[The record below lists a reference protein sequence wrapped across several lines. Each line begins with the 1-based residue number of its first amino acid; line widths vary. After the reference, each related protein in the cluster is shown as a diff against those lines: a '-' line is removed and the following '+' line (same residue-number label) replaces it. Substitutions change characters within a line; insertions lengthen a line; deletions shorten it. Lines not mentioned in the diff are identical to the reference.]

1 MPAQTPVTPAGK
13 TGFARLAFGRGLFV
27 VIVLINVL
35 VTALAIQNLRDGRA
49 HIEESMRAN
58 TGNLARLLENNLA
71 ESVRQIDFALLNIAD
86 YMARESRH
94 RRLDDAD
101 LNALLQTQSER
112 LPQVDAFRVTDAA
125 GAVRWGKGV
134 DPAHPPSY
142 ADREYFLRQ
151 RAAGASELYIA
162 APIAVGRISKRGM
175 LPFTRSW
182 RLADGSFG
190 GVIVAAVP
198 IDWFHGLIANLDLG
212 KRGTAVIRDLEL
224 RLITRYPAVEG
235 AAGEPGDRGIS
246 PEFRR
251 AWSNDAQRGEFYT
264 PAAPDGENRR
274 YVYQRVRNMPAIIML
289 GVSPDDYLNAWW
301 REVRKTVLFLSAFLL
316 ITLFAGWLIHRFWLR
331 HLVDSRN
338 LRANEALVEQI
349 YQASSVAIFLVD
361 PVGRITRANE
371 RMAEMFQTPRAEL
384 VGAEYVSLIDPSE
397 RESGHSRMLALLGSS
412 IDSVDLERLY
422 WRSDHTQFWGHL
434 TGRRLLTP
442 DGELIGLVGVI
453 ADINERKLAEAALRE
468 SEQYFRTLADGGS
481 ALIWTSGLDKGCDYF
496 NQPWLEFT
504 GRALR
509 QELGN
514 GWAEGVHPDD
524 FERCLAIYES
534 HFEQRLPFSMEYR
547 LRHHSGEFRWIRDDG
562 NPRYDTKGNFLGYIG
577 FCYDI
582 TREKEAA
589 EVLAQHH
596 QQLERLVEQRTAD
609 LRLAKEAAEAANVA
623 KSAFLA
629 NMSHEIRTPLNAITG
644 MAYMLRRSGLDER
657 QRDRLDKLETAS
669 QHLLDII
676 NAVLDL
682 SKIEAGKFA
691 LEAAPINV
699 AQLLANIASML
710 QGKLVEKGLRLSTRL
725 PDRLPTVLGDQVRLQ
740 QALLNY
746 VANAIKFTEHGDIG
760 IDVELIELSETSAR
774 LRFTVSDTGIGI
786 AEQDLPRL
794 FQAFEQADNS
804 PTRRYGGTGL
814 GLAIT
819 RKLAEMMGGT
829 TGVESQPGHGSRF
842 WMTVCLPRAANAS
855 PAWPTDDET
864 LMPRFAGQRI
874 LLVEDEPVNREI
886 ALQMLEDS
894 GLCIDLAEDGE
905 AALAAVAAN
914 DYALLLMD
922 VQMPKMNGLDATR
935 AIRALGGK
943 GAMPIVAMTAN
954 AFIEDREQCLAAG
967 MDDFIAKPVVPKT
980 LFAKLHQWL
989 GQEDASA

>member
-1 MPAQTPVTPAGK
+1 MPAQIPATPAGK
-13 TGFARLAFGRGLFV
+13 TGFARLAFGRGLLV
-27 VIVLINVL
+27 VIVLVNVL

-58 TGNLARLLENNLA
+58 TGNLAGLLENNLA

-94 RRLDDAD
+94 RRLDDAE
-101 LNALLQTQSER
+101 LNVLLQIQSTR

-125 GAVRWGKGV
+125 GTVRWGKGV
-134 DPAHPPSY
+134 DPVRPPSY
-142 ADREYFLRQ
+142 ADREYFVRQ
-151 RAAGASELYIA
+151 RGTAASELYIA
-162 APIAVGRISKRGM
+162 APIAVGRISGRGM

-182 RLADGSFG
+182 RLPDGSFG
-190 GVIVAAVP
+190 GLVVAAVP
-198 IDWFHGLIANLDLG
+198 VDWFYGLIANLDLG

-235 AAGEPGDRGIS
+235 AAGETGDRGVS
-246 PEFRR
+246 PEFRQ
-251 AWSNDAQRGEFYT
+251 AWQANTQRGEFYT

-274 YVYQRVRNMPAIIML
+274 YVYQRVSNMPAIIML

-338 LRANEALVEQI
+338 LKANEALLEQI

-361 PVGRITRANE
+361 PAGRITRANE
-371 RMAEMFQTPRAEL
+371 RMAEMFQTPRADL
-384 VGAEYVSLIDPSE
+384 IGAEYVSLIDPSE
-397 RESGHSRMLALLGSS
+397 REIGRGRMLALLGSN

-434 TGRRLLTP
+434 TGRRLLTL

-496 NQPWLEFT
+496 NRPWLEFT
-504 GRALR
+504 GRALY
-509 QELGN
+509 QEQGS
-514 GWAEGVHPDD
+514 GWAEGVHADD
-524 FERCLAIYES
+524 LARCLAIYDA

-589 EVLAQHH
+589 EVLAEHH

-669 QHLLDII
+669 HHLLDII

-699 AQLLANIASML
+699 PELLANIASML
-710 QGKLVEKGLRLSTRL
+710 QGKLAEKGLHLTTRL
-725 PDRLPTVLGDQVRLQ
+725 PDPLPTVLGDQVRLQ

-746 VANAIKFTEHGDIG
+746 VINAIKFTEHGHIG
-760 IDVELIELSETSAR
+760 IEVELLESSPEAAS

-786 AEQDLPRL
+786 AEADRKRL

-829 TGVESQPGHGSRF
+829 TGVESEPGRGSSF
-842 WMTVCLPRAANAS
+842 WMTVRLPCISLKAQARSANDAG
-855 PAWPTDDET
+855 WT
-864 LMPRFAGQRI
+864 PRFSGQHI

-886 ALQMLEDS
+886 ALQMLEET
-894 GLCIDLAEDGE
+894 GLRIDLAEDGE
-905 AALAAVAAN
+905 AALAAVTAK

-935 AIRALGGK
+935 AIRALGSK
-943 GAMPIVAMTAN
+943 GTMPIIAMTAN
-954 AFIEDREQCLAAG
+954 AFVEDRELCLAAG
-967 MDDFIAKPVVPKT
+967 MDDFIAKPVAPQT
-980 LFAKLHQWL
+980 LFTKLGQWL
-989 GQEDASA
+989 GQATAD